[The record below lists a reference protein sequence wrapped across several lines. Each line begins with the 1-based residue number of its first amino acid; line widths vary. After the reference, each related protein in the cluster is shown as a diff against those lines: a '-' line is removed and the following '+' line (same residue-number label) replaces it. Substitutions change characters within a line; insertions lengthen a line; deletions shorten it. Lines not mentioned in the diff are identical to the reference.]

1 MNNVL
6 YIHGG
11 RDIKEGPMSNMW
23 MIDIG
28 SIEQLMEDPNYGA
41 KWEPV
46 ECKGKML
53 GNISHHKAAVFGST
67 VVVYGGIND
76 YENNQDAYEFDSM
89 KNSWDKMKQTG
100 DVPKPRDDHSM
111 SQIDD
116 KSFVIFGGFVEGSR
130 VNECYVC
137 TKNGH
142 TLEWKRIGEK
152 SPTAPCIRASHSS
165 VVYKEKLYIFG
176 GQDDDN

>member
-23 MIDIG
+23 MIDIN
-28 SIEQLMEDPNYGA
+28 SIQYLMEDPNHGA
-41 KWEPV
+41 KWETV
-46 ECKGKML
+46 ECKGTL
-53 GNISHHKAAVFGST
+53 PGNISHHKASVFGST

-76 YENNQDAYEFDSM
+76 YDNNPEAYEFDSS
-89 KNSWDKMKQTG
+89 KNAWSKMKSTG
-100 DVPKPRDDHSM
+100 DIPKPRDDHSL

-116 KSFVIFGGFVEGSR
+116 TSFIIFGGFVEGSR
-130 VNECYVC
+130 VNECFKC

-142 TLEWKRIGEK
+142 TLEWKIIGAA
-152 SPTAPCIRASHSS
+152 SP
-165 VVYKEKLYIFG
+165 
-176 GQDDDN
+176 

>member
-89 KNSWDKMKQTG
+89 KNSWDKMK
-100 DVPKPRDDHSM
+100 
-111 SQIDD
+111 
-116 KSFVIFGGFVEGSR
+116 
-130 VNECYVC
+130 
-137 TKNGH
+137 
-142 TLEWKRIGEK
+142 
-152 SPTAPCIRASHSS
+152 
-165 VVYKEKLYIFG
+165 
-176 GQDDDN
+176 